1 MEKRITLTMK
11 EIKRLKVV
19 SMLEE
24 KLMTRAEAAEKLNV
38 SERQV
43 YRIQKSYREKG
54 EQGLVHGN
62 RGKPSQKRV
71 SKKVHTKIKTLLEK
85 QYSDYNT
92 LHFQEI
98 LAEEYGINISY
109 STLQSIRRAAGYP
122 TPRKKKAQ
130 PHRKRRT
137 PSSVY
142 GMMLQA
148 DASIHNWLEDRAPK
162 LALVALID
170 DATNRVWATFRDY
183 EDAAGYVE
191 VLQEVCLTEGIPMV
205 LYTDKRN
212 VFQDQRELSIED
224 QLAGIER
231 TTHFKAILDKL
242 GIKLIQADS
251 PQAKGRVERLF
262 ETLQDRLVKALR
274 EAKAKTLTEANQVL
288 QEYLLKHNKRFMKKA
303 AQEGSAF
310 VPWPPSL
317 APDEHFCFRYT
328 RRVRN
333 DNTIVFD
340 KVILQIPP
348 GPFRKHYA
356 KATVELRQNLDCA
369 ITVHLRGEQIARFEQ
384 AEGFP
389 LRIGSFVPV
398 PEEPIELDFIPDHS
412 SLKLVYDDIKS

>member
-1 MEKRITLTMK
+1 MK
-11 EIKRLKVV
+11 EIKRLKVM

-24 KLMTRAEAAEKLNV
+24 KLMTKAQAAEQLNV

-62 RGKPSQKRV
+62 RGKPSQRRV
-71 SKKVHTKIKTLLEK
+71 SNQVYTKIKILLEK

-98 LAEEYGINISY
+98 LAEEYGISISY
-109 STLQSIRRAAGYP
+109 NTLQSIRRAAGHP
-122 TPRKKKAQ
+122 TPRTKKSQ
-130 PHRKRRT
+130 PHRNRRT
-137 PSSVY
+137 PSPIY

-170 DATNRVWATFRDY
+170 DATNRVWGTFRDY

-224 QLAGIER
+224 QLAGKER

-242 GIKLIQADS
+242 GIELIQADS

-274 EAKAKTLTEANQVL
+274 EAQAKTLAEANQVL
-288 QEYLLKHNKRFMKKA
+288 QDYLPKHNKRFMKKA

-340 KVILQIPP
+340 TVVLQIPP
-348 GPFRKHYA
+348 GVFRAHYA
-356 KATVELRQNLDCA
+356 KATVELRQHLDCSL
-369 ITVHLRGEQIARFEQ
+369 TVHYRGEQIARYEQ
-384 AEGFP
+384 AKGVP
-389 LRIGSFVPV
+389 LRIGTFVPI
-398 PEEPIELDFIPDHS
+398 PEEPVKLDFIPD
-412 SLKLVYDDIKS
+412 LLPLEMRD

>member
-1 MEKRITLTMK
+1 MR
-11 EIKRLKVV
+11 EIKRLKVM

-24 KLMTRAEAAEKLNV
+24 RLMTRTEAAEKLNV

-62 RGKPSQKRV
+62 RGKPSQRRI
-71 SKKVHTKIKTLLEK
+71 SKQVRTKIQKLLMDT
-85 QYSDYNT
+85 YSDYNT

-98 LAEEYGINISY
+98 LSEQYDINISY
-109 STLQSIRRAAGYP
+109 STLQSIRREVGYP
-122 TPRKKKAQ
+122 TPRKKKFQ
-130 PHRKRRT
+130 PHRNRRT
-137 PSSVY
+137 PSPIY

-148 DASIHNWLEDRAPK
+148 DASIHHWLEDRAPK

-170 DATNRVWATFRDY
+170 DATNRVWGTFRDY

-191 VLQEVCLTEGIPMV
+191 LLQEVCLSEGIPMV

-224 QLAGIER
+224 QLAGKER

-242 GIKLIQADS
+242 GIELIQADS

-274 EAKAKTLTEANQVL
+274 EAKAKTLAEANQVL
-288 QEYLLKHNKRFMKKA
+288 LDYLPKHNKHFMKKA

-340 KVILQIPP
+340 NVILQIPP
-348 GPFRKHYA
+348 GSFRKHYA
-356 KATVELRQNLDCA
+356 KATVELRQHLDCA
-369 ITVHLRGEQIARFEQ
+369 LTVHYRGEQIARFEQ
-384 AEGFP
+384 AEGVP
-389 LRIGSFVPV
+389 LRIGTFVPT
-398 PEEPIELDFIPDHS
+398 PEQPIELDFIPDLS
-412 SLKLVYDDIKS
+412 SLEISN

>member
-11 EIKRLKVV
+11 EIKRLKVM

-24 KLMTRAEAAEKLNV
+24 KLMTRTEAAEKLNV

-62 RGKPSQKRV
+62 RGKPSQRRV
-71 SKKVHTKIKTLLEK
+71 SKQVCTKIKTLLEK

-98 LAEEYGINISY
+98 LVEEYGISISY
-109 STLQSIRRAAGYP
+109 STLQSIRRASGYP
-122 TPRKKKAQ
+122 TPRNKKSQ
-130 PHRKRRT
+130 PHRNRRT
-137 PSSVY
+137 PRPIY

-148 DASIHNWLEDRAPK
+148 DASCHNWLEDRAPK

-170 DATNRVWATFRDY
+170 DATNRVWGTFRDY

-212 VFQDQRELSIED
+212 IFQDQRELSIED
-224 QLAGIER
+224 QLAGKER

-242 GIKLIQADS
+242 GIELIQADS

-274 EAKAKTLTEANQVL
+274 EAKAKTLAEANQVL
-288 QEYLLKHNKRFMKKA
+288 QEYLPKTQQAIYEKSGARGVRLC
-303 AQEGSAF
+303 
-310 VPWPPSL
+310 PL
-317 APDEHFCFRYT
+317 ATQP
-328 RRVRN
+328 
-333 DNTIVFD
+333 
-340 KVILQIPP
+340 
-348 GPFRKHYA
+348 
-356 KATVELRQNLDCA
+356 CA
-369 ITVHLRGEQIARFEQ
+369 
-384 AEGFP
+384 
-389 LRIGSFVPV
+389 
-398 PEEPIELDFIPDHS
+398 
-412 SLKLVYDDIKS
+412 